1 MSRAVTAP
9 MSAVTAAPMSA
20 LNANDD
26 VRERHLV
33 PMCTIGAVSSV
44 VNLLDLGASVD
55 HENKAGWTPLL
66 AASFAGQHEV
76 VGLLIQRGAHVN
88 RPSPYGDVLRV
99 ACRQGYAK

>member
-1 MSRAVTAP
+1 MSRAVTAERSSQAIT
-9 MSAVTAAPMSA
+9 MSTA

-55 HENKAGWTPLL
+55 HENRAGWTPLL

-76 VGLLIQRGAHVN
+76 VALLIERGAQVN
-88 RPSPYGDVLRV
+88 RPSRHGDALQV
-99 ACRQGYAK
+99 ACRNN